1 MLNNRIE
8 CARKIRLDGMYGI
21 KMQANGNQTPKLRD
35 YYSKHE
41 KHINLK
47 FLILFCAQL
56 LLCVSKTTFVCE
68 AAEFKPASNSLLDQL
83 SHLHEEEDKRYNKF
97 TPVFP
102 NEDDRISNI
111 ESQNDGIGV
120 GMLLC
125 KTKFYLFLR
134 VEQISM
140 NH

>member
-8 CARKIRLDGMYGI
+8 YGRKIRLDGMYGI

-35 YYSKHE
+35 SSKRE
-41 KHINLK
+41 KQINLK
-47 FLILFCAQL
+47 FLLLFFAQL
-56 LLCVSKTTFVCE
+56 LVCVGKSTFVCE

-111 ESQNDGIGV
+111 ESQNDALGV
-120 GMLLC
+120 GMFQC
-125 KTKFYLFLR
+125 KTQFYLFLN
-134 VEQISM
+134 VEKYL
-140 NH
+140 